1 MLNNYL
7 KSHARSFPFDC
18 DICKATFSQRRQLV
32 THSKSIHRGHV
43 VEEAAGFPLS
53 GGVHPDGGEGGL
65 NELQKVEGRT
75 NWASLENGLD

>member
-1 MLNNYL
+1 M
-7 KSHARSFPFDC
+7 
-18 DICKATFSQRRQLV
+18 

-43 VEEAAGFPLS
+43 VEEAAGFTLS

-75 NWASLENGLD
+75 NWASLENGLN